1 MTPRQ
6 LRLVL
11 AASLLVLLAGAGCAT
26 MTEADVKQ
34 QLTEAGKPYA
44 RRGPQQVIP
53 IYAESRMVAIG
64 LLAEARSDPSST
76 LSRGVGRQLDRA
88 RRRNAHVVVG
98 GPYADLSDRI
108 LTNALKLNSEGQ
120 LRGLN
125 VVFVSDDE
133 PTSDLI
139 EAARLSQTRIHHRAP
154 R

>member
-1 MTPRQ
+1 MTSRKS
-6 LRLVL
+6 RLALVAGLL
-11 AASLLVLLAGAGCAT
+11 ALLAGAGCAT

-34 QLTEAGKPYA
+34 QLSEAAKPYA
-44 RRGPQQVIP
+44 RRGPQQLIP

-64 LLAEARSDPSST
+64 LIAEARSDPSSS

-98 GPYADLSDRI
+98 GPYPDLSDRI
-108 LTNALKLNSEGQ
+108 LTNALKLNAKGQ

-125 VVFVSDDE
+125 VVFVSDEE
-133 PTSDLI
+133 PTSNLI
-139 EAARLSQTRIHHRAP
+139 EAARLSQTRIHHQAP